1 MRKQKATVWCDRSQH
16 EDPHVLARQRAAKQ
30 RATIE
35 INGGGQGGG
44 RTSTIGSASLAGK
57 LKHHGVPR
65 APGYTP
71 ATLVG
76 AGVPMRLSA
85 NEVGHGEEDR
95 DDTDSLGASRIH
107 QRTGSGK
114 SSMGSGRFPSG
125 YQRPQGRFSQSSTPP
140 SGDGSPGHIPELAE
154 TPVPREQ
161 QQQREKDDYFGQ
173 KGGNGDSGSS
183 VEREDS
189 FGDVGDL
196 AAPSAA
202 VTTEAIQKKNEEL
215 RRRGSVDDRTMTMSG
230 VRLFVANPDLSD

>member
-16 EDPHVLARQRAAKQ
+16 DDPQMLARQKAAKM

-35 INGGGQGGG
+35 VHGGGQGG
-44 RTSTIGSASLAGK
+44 RASGSASLAGK

-85 NEVGHGEEDR
+85 NEVGEGDR
-95 DDTDSLGASRIH
+95 DDNDSLNARFH

-114 SSMGSGRFPSG
+114 SSLGSGRFPSG

-140 SGDGSPGHIPELAE
+140 SGDGSPDDIPELAE
-154 TPVPREQ
+154 TPVPGGQKRET
-161 QQQREKDDYFGQ
+161 DDYFGQ

-183 VEREDS
+183 GDPEDS
-189 FGDVGDL
+189 FGNVTDM

-202 VTTEAIQKKNEEL
+202 VTREAEQKKAEEL

>member
-1 MRKQKATVWCDRSQH
+1 M
-16 EDPHVLARQRAAKQ
+16 
-30 RATIE
+30 RATME
-35 INGGGQGGG
+35 IHGGGQGG
-44 RTSTIGSASLAGK
+44 RTNTIGSASLAGK

-85 NEVGHGEEDR
+85 NEVGEGDRED
-95 DDTDSLGASRIH
+95 TSSLDARLH

-114 SSMGSGRFPSG
+114 SSLGSGRFPSG

-140 SGDGSPGHIPELAE
+140 SGDGSPNDIPELAE
-154 TPVPREQ
+154 TPVPGDQ
-161 QQQREKDDYFGQ
+161 KPQKDDYFGQ

-183 VEREDS
+183 EEREDS
-189 FGDVGDL
+189 FGNVGDM

-202 VTTEAIQKKNEEL
+202 VTVEAQQKKAEEL

-230 VRLFVANPDLSD
+230 VRLFVANPDMDD